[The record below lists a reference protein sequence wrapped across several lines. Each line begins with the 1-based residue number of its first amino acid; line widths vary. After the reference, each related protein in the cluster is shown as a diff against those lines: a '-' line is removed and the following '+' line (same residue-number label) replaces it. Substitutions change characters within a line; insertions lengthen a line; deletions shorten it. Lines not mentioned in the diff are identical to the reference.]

1 MDQDDSL
8 LYTSPQ
14 SSSEKTSLRTYKE
27 ARWTGLLCLAGIA
40 TTFGASIP
48 VGYNIGVVNTPIDVF
63 KAWCNAS
70 VAESYGWHMNKA
82 QLDVLWSS
90 IVSIFLI
97 GGMIGSLMGSSLSD
111 KVGRKGAVITSGLLG
126 IVAATMFIFS
136 KVLTSVGFL
145 FVGRFVVGLSSGLT
159 TGIVPM
165 YLLELAPASLKGAMG
180 VLCPVGLTLGVLLGQ
195 FMGFSWVLG
204 TPYTW
209 HYLLALYGLMILAC
223 SLAVPFL
230 PESPKYLNCVV
241 GSRQRALREL
251 ARLRGCPPEDV
262 AHELDDHVPAVTVE
276 TWSIRKLLKS
286 RALSLNLALVCAL
299 QAGQQFSGI
308 NAVFYYSMDIFRS
321 AGLSEE
327 GSQYASLGAGL
338 VNFCIAIIM
347 IPIVNACRRRTLAIT
362 SCSLCVITLLML
374 TVAITFMNA
383 VSWMPYFSIVSVL
396 LYVLVYGIGLG
407 PIPYFIGSELFDV
420 GPRPAAMALGSVANW
435 TGNFVV
441 GMTFPTLQSI
451 IGQYSFLI
459 FAIITANLAGFVKK
473 YLPET
478 NERTETQQQQP
489 LTKNDKTPA
498 V

>member
-14 SSSEKTSLRTYKE
+14 SSPEKISLHTFKE
-27 ARWTGLLCLAGIA
+27 VRWTWLLCLAGIA

-70 VAESYGWHMNKA
+70 VTKSYGWHLDKT
-82 QLDVLWSS
+82 QLDILWSS
-90 IVSIFLI
+90 IVSVFLI
-97 GGMIGSLMGSSLSD
+97 GGMIGSLMGSWLAD
-111 KVGRKGAVITSGLLG
+111 AVGRKGAIIISEFLG
-126 IVAATMFIFS
+126 IAAAAMFILS
-136 KVLTSVGFL
+136 KLLTSVGFL
-145 FVGRFVVGLSSGLT
+145 FVGRFVVGLSSGLI

-180 VLCPVGLTLGVLLGQ
+180 VLCPVGLTLGVLIGQ

-204 TPYTW
+204 TPNTW
-209 HYLLALYGLMILAC
+209 HYLLAFYGVLILLC
-223 SLAVPFL
+223 SVTVPFI

-251 ARLRGCPPEDV
+251 ARLRGCSPEEV
-262 AHELDDHVPAVTVE
+262 AHELEDHVPAVTPE
-276 TWSIRKLLKS
+276 MWSIGRLMKS
-286 RALSLNLALVCAL
+286 RALRLNLALVCAL

-308 NAVFYYSMDIFRS
+308 NAVFYYSMDIFKS
-321 AGLSEE
+321 AGLSKE

-338 VNFCIAIIM
+338 VNFGVAIFM
-347 IPIVNACRRRTLAIT
+347 IPIVNTCRRRTLTVA
-362 SCSLCVITLLML
+362 SCSLCVVTLLML

-435 TGNFVV
+435 TGNFIV
-441 GMTFPTLQSI
+441 GMTFPTMQGI

-459 FAIITANLAGFVKK
+459 FAMMTANVAAFVKM

-478 NERTETQQQQP
+478 NERTEIQEQP
-489 LTKNDKTPA
+489 LTKSDKVPA

>member
-1 MDQDDSL
+1 MDQDDTL
-8 LYTSPQ
+8 LYTSPH
-14 SSSEKTSLRTYKE
+14 SSPEKTPLQTYKE
-27 ARWTGLLCLAGIA
+27 PRWTWILCLAGIA

-70 VAESYGWHMNKA
+70 VATSYGWHMNKA
-82 QLDVLWSS
+82 QLDILWSA
-90 IVSIFLI
+90 IVSVFLI
-97 GGMIGSLMGSSLSD
+97 GGMIGSLMGSWLAD
-111 KVGRKGAVITSGLLG
+111 TMGRKGAVIISGLLG
-126 IVAATMFIFS
+126 IASAAMFVLS
-136 KVLTSVGFL
+136 KPLTSVGLL
-145 FVGRFVVGLSSGLT
+145 FVARFVIGLSSGLI

-180 VLCPVGLTLGVLLGQ
+180 VLCPLGLTLGVLIGQ
-195 FMGFSWVLG
+195 FMGLSWVLG
-204 TPYTW
+204 TPDTW
-209 HYLLALYGLMILAC
+209 HYLLAFYGALILVCA
-223 SLAVPFL
+223 LALPFI

-251 ARLRGCPPEDV
+251 SRLRGCSPEDV
-262 AHELDDHVPAVTVE
+262 AHELDDHLPTVTME
-276 TWSIRKLLKS
+276 AWSVGRLLKS
-286 RALSLNLALVCAL
+286 RELRLNLALVCAL

-321 AGLSEE
+321 AGLSKER
-327 GSQYASLGAGL
+327 SQYASLGAGL
-338 VNFCIAIIM
+338 INFVMAVFM
-347 IPIVNACRRRTLAIT
+347 IPIVNVCRRRTLAIT
-362 SCSLCVITLLML
+362 SCSLCVVTLLML

-420 GPRPAAMALGSVANW
+420 GPRPSAMALGSVANW
-435 TGNFVV
+435 SGNFFV
-441 GMTFPTLQSI
+441 GMTFPTLQTL

-459 FAIITANLAGFVKK
+459 FATTTALLTAFVKLR
-473 YLPET
+473 LPET
-478 NERTETQQQQP
+478 NARTETQQQP
-489 LTKNDKTPA
+489 LTKSSKMLA